1 MSMNRISRQRA
12 WGVWCLCI
20 VFLMASF
27 SMVSAGTEKASGTSA
42 EADVANWLAELD
54 AHPAAAGLSESVR
67 SGGQARNSGSSKR
80 GRDRSVKKQAGPQK
94 ISIDFYKV
102 DLHNVFRLLGKISK
116 KNIVVDEGVKG
127 TLTLALQD
135 VPWTFVL
142 QVIKNLKGL
151 SSQEINN
158 TIMIY
163 PADKKMEWEAG
174 SMADAELDFAVVPD
188 DSSDPGLT
196 VERNRS
202 FKIGRGLDIKQI
214 KTSKVSAENI
224 NQAGKLIKKAEAA
237 QRMGDL
243 DTAERLLR
251 QAADLWYDN
260 PELLKKTAHVALKNG
275 DELSG
280 YNYGKKA
287 LEINPDDSEA
297 AAITAVALARMNKP
311 GDAKTYFERA
321 MSGEQVSFDTL
332 WNYAVFSFSHNDFRT
347 ALRLITRIE
356 TGYSLTPD
364 LMMLKARTYENLG
377 RKDKAAQEYRAILTA
392 GKDVPDD
399 LQQFA
404 RARLQVLDTEMSDSY
419 SGIKDQAN

>member
-1 MSMNRISRQRA
+1 MSMYKISRQRA
-12 WGVWCLCI
+12 WGVWSLC
-20 VFLMASF
+20 VMFLLISF
-27 SMVSAGTEKASGTSA
+27 GMVSASTEKAAAGA

-54 AHPAAAGLSESVR
+54 THPAAPGAVQSSSPGKQTRKAGAKSDR
-67 SGGQARNSGSSKR
+67 KASGPR
-80 GRDRSVKKQAGPQK
+80 K

-102 DLHNVFRLLGKISK
+102 DLHNVFRLLGKVSK

-163 PADKKMEWEAG
+163 PASKKMDWEAG
-174 SMADAELDFAVVPD
+174 SNSGAELDFAVVAD
-188 DSSDPGLT
+188 DGSDSGLS
-196 VERNRS
+196 VERNKS
-202 FKIGRGLDIKQI
+202 FKIGRGLDIKQVQ
-214 KTSKVSAENI
+214 VSRVSPEKI
-224 NQAGKLIKKAEAA
+224 SEAGKLIKKAESAE
-237 QRMGDL
+237 RMGDM
-243 DTAERLLR
+243 DTAERLFK
-251 QAADLWYDN
+251 QASDIWFDN
-260 PELLKKTAHVALKNG
+260 AQLLKKTAHISLKNG

-287 LEINPDDSEA
+287 LEIDPEDSEA

-311 GDAKTYFERA
+311 GDARTYFERA
-321 MSGEQVSFDTL
+321 MSGKDVSFDTL

-356 TGYSLTPD
+356 AGYSITPD

-377 RKDKAAQEYRAILTA
+377 RKDKAVQEYRAILTA
-392 GKDVPDD
+392 GKDVPADM
-399 LQQFA
+399 QQCA
-404 RARLQVLDTEMSDSY
+404 RVRLQALSTDMSGSY
-419 SGIKDQAN
+419 SEKQDQAR